1 MVLHGFVGLIMWAIG
16 SQSPWEEHI
25 VIFRSTDRILNP
37 KTLNPH
43 IPNPKALNIVARAL
57 HSNLH
62 KPTTAK
68 PQTQNSWPS
77 TLTPEIETSKS
88 RQS

>member
-43 IPNPKALNIVARAL
+43 IPKPKALNIG
-57 HSNLH
+57 
-62 KPTTAK
+62 K
-68 PQTQNSWPS
+68 
-77 TLTPEIETSKS
+77 TLNPETPIETHIETTYM
-88 RQS
+88 